1 VLVGGK
7 ALGGPLVGV
16 CDVVGADGPAP
27 EVGRGKAPIPVN
39 DTGCRSVR
47 SPSTGE
53 GDRVENDIPSP
64 CD

>member
-1 VLVGGK
+1 MLVGGK

-16 CDVVGADGPAP
+16 CDDCCEDGPAP

-53 GDRVENDIPSP
+53 GDRVESEIPSP